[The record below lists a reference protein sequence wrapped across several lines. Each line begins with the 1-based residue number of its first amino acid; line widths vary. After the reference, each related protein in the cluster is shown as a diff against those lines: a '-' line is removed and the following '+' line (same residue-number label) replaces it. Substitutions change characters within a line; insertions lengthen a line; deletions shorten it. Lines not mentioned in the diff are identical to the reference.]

1 MIVYFI
7 GIGGIGVSALA
18 QYYLNKG
25 DQIIGSDL
33 GSSEITE
40 MLEKRGA
47 KIFKTQQSENITKD
61 IDLVIYSPAV
71 QQDNPEFAQ
80 AKNMGIECL
89 SYPQALGKLTEKHF
103 TIAISGTHGKSTTT
117 SMLALLLIK
126 AGLDPTVIVGTK
138 LKEFGNSNFRAGKA
152 KYLLIEACE
161 YEESFLN
168 YKPDIIV
175 INNIEEDHLDYFKN
189 LENIVKAFKKFI
201 GNLVKDG
208 VLIVNG
214 DDKNIKKMLNSKS
227 LPIEQSGLPTGQAGE
242 IQKFSIG
249 QEEAGKMREVLQVKG
264 EHNVYN
270 ALACL
275 AVARAL
281 EISDTVSYQA
291 LSEYTG
297 CWRRCDIVKIDS
309 PVSFTLIS
317 DYAHHPT
324 EIKACISG
332 VKEKFPKNKIWI
344 AFQPHQYQRTYYLF
358 DDFVKAFDQADEIVL
373 TEIYDAA
380 GRGDEEIR
388 AKMNGEKLAKA
399 VEARGNKVHFIEDFQ
414 KIPEFL
420 KERVKP
426 NDVVLIVGAGNIY
439 DIVSDFHCL
448 PM

>member
-33 GSSEITE
+33 ASSEITE
-40 MLEKRGA
+40 MLENKGA
-47 KIFKTQQSENITKD
+47 KIYNTQAPRNITKD

-71 QQDNPEFAQ
+71 QQDNPEMTQ
-80 AKNMGIECL
+80 AKKMGIECL
-89 SYPQALGKLTEKHF
+89 SYPQALGQLTEKHF

-138 LKEFGNSNFRAGKA
+138 LKEFGNSNFRAGKSE
-152 KYLLIEACE
+152 YLLIEACE

-175 INNIEEDHLDYFKN
+175 INNIEADHLDYFKN
-189 LENIVKAFKKFI
+189 LENVVKAFEKFI
-201 GNLVKDG
+201 GNLPENG

-214 DDKNIKKMLNSKS
+214 DDENIKKIISNFQF
-227 LPIEQSGLPTGQAGE
+227 PIF
-242 IQKFSIG
+242 IKFSISNF
-249 QEEAGKMREVLQVKG
+249 QFSKEAGKLKEILQVKG

-275 AVARAL
+275 AVARVL
-281 EISDTVSYQA
+281 KVPDEISFQA

-297 CWRRCDIVKIDS
+297 CWRRCDIRQIDK
-309 PVSFTLIS
+309 PKPFILIS

-332 VKEKFPKNKIWI
+332 VKEKFPDSKIWI
-344 AFQPHQYQRTYYLF
+344 VFQPHQYQRTFYLF
-358 DDFVKAFDQADEIVL
+358 DDFTKAFDNADEIIL
-373 TEIYDAA
+373 TEIYDVA
-380 GRGDEEIR
+380 GRGDNEIQ
-388 AKMNGEKLAKA
+388 AKMSGEKLAKT
-399 VEARGNKVHFIEDFQ
+399 VETRGNKVHFIQDYQ

-420 KERVKP
+420 KKKIERD
-426 NDVVLIVGAGNIY
+426 DVVLIVGAGNIY
-439 DIVSDFHCL
+439 NIVSEF
-448 PM
+448 

>member
-25 DQIIGSDL
+25 DQVIGSDL

-47 KIFKTQQSENITKD
+47 KIYDEQKFENITKD
-61 IDLVIYSPAV
+61 IDLVVYSPAV
-71 QQDNPEFAQ
+71 QEDNPELAQ
-80 AKNMGIECL
+80 ARKMGIECL
-89 SYPQALGKLTEKHF
+89 SYPQALGRLTEKHF

-126 AGLDPTVIVGTK
+126 CGLDPTVIVGTK
-138 LKEFGNSNFRAGKA
+138 LKEFGNSNFRAGQS

-168 YKPDIIV
+168 YKPNIIV
-175 INNIEEDHLDYFKN
+175 VNNIEADHLDYFKN
-189 LENIVKAFKKFI
+189 LENVIKAFEKFI
-201 GNLVKDG
+201 GNLAKDG
-208 VLIVNG
+208 VLIVNKE
-214 DDKNIKKMLNSKS
+214 DSNIQGMLDSKI
-227 LPIEQSGLPTGQAGE
+227 LPAEQAVA
-242 IQKFSIG
+242 IQKFSIN
-249 QEEAGKMREVLQVKG
+249 QEEAKKMRNVLQVKG

-281 EISDTVSYQA
+281 EIPDTVSYQA
-291 LSEYTG
+291 LSEYIG
-297 CWRRCDIVKIDS
+297 CWRRCDIIKIDL
-309 PVSFTLIS
+309 PKPFTLIS

-332 VKEKFPKNKIWI
+332 VKEKFPDCKIWI
-344 AFQPHQYQRTYYLF
+344 VFQPHQYQRTYCLF
-358 DDFVKAFDQADEIVL
+358 DDFTKAFDQADEIVL
-373 TEIYDAA
+373 TEIYDVA
-380 GRGDEEIR
+380 GRGDNEI
-388 AKMNGEKLAKA
+388 AEKVNGEKLAKA
-399 VEARGNKVHFIEDFQ
+399 VEARGKKVHFIEDYQ

-420 KERVKP
+420 KKKIERD
-426 NDVVLIVGAGNIY
+426 DVVLIVGAGSIY
-439 DIVSDFHCL
+439 NIVSDF
-448 PM
+448 

>member
-1 MIVYFI
+1 MTIYFI

-25 DQIIGSDL
+25 DQVFGSDL

-47 KIFKTQQSENITKD
+47 KIYDTQEMKNITED
-61 IDLVIYSPAV
+61 IDLVIYSPAI
-71 QQDNPEFAQ
+71 QPDNPEFAQ
-80 AKNMGIECL
+80 AKNIGIECL
-89 SYPQALGKLTEKHF
+89 SYPQALGKLAEKHF

-138 LKEFGNSNFRAGKA
+138 LKEFGNSNFRAGEG

-175 INNIEEDHLDYFKN
+175 INNIEADHLDYFKN
-189 LENIVKAFKKFI
+189 LENVVKAFEKFI
-201 GNLVKDG
+201 GNLAKDG
-208 VLIVNG
+208 VLVMNG
-214 DDKNIKKMLNSKS
+214 DDNNIQRMLN
-227 LPIEQSGLPTGQAGE
+227 PDILPTEHAGA
-242 IQKFSIG
+242 IQKFSIK
-249 QEEAGKMREVLQVKG
+249 QKEAEKMKEVLQVKG

-275 AVARAL
+275 AVARTL
-281 EISDTVSYQA
+281 KIPDTVSCQA
-291 LSEYTG
+291 LSEYIG
-297 CWRRCDIVKIDS
+297 CWRRCDIIKVDL
-309 PVSFTLIS
+309 PTPFTLIS

-324 EIKACISG
+324 EVNACISG
-332 VKEKFPKNKIWI
+332 VKEKFPDSKIWI

-358 DDFVKAFDQADEIVL
+358 DDFAKAFDQADEIVL
-373 TEIYDAA
+373 TEIYDVA
-380 GRGDEEIR
+380 GRGDNEIA
-388 AKMNGEKLAKA
+388 AKVNGKKLAQA

-420 KERVKP
+420 KERIKH